1 MEQKTYIP
9 LYPAAVDKMP
19 NKKDPKPIPE
29 SNTTLVDDINN
40 ELDSFEQA
48 ESEASYLA
56 YEWGDEI
63 MDAYSELSLK
73 YNIDDYIVNGQTTN
87 LEEYAEKLLTA
98 LLELQTK
105 AEELGINPNE
115 ILYDFDDIKQ
125 RVDNA
130 SSLNSDAKAKYREII
145 SWVGLND
152 FWR

>member
-1 MEQKTYIP
+1 MKSRLEKV
-9 LYPAAVDKMP
+9 LDKMP
-19 NKKDPKPIPE
+19 NKKVDLKAQKVDL
-29 SNTTLVDDINN
+29 SLVDDINN

-105 AEELGINPNE
+105 AEELGIDPNE

>member
-1 MEQKTYIP
+1 MKSRLEKV
-9 LYPAAVDKMP
+9 LDKMP
-19 NKKDPKPIPE
+19 NKKVDLKAHKVDL
-29 SNTTLVDDINN
+29 SLVDDINN

-73 YNIDDYIVNGQTTN
+73 YNIDDYIVNGSTTM
-87 LEEYAEKLLTA
+87 LGEYGENIADKLNKIQDA
-98 LLELQTK
+98 
-105 AEELGINPNE
+105 AEELGIDPNA
-115 ILYDFDDIKQ
+115 IYDGFYELSA
-125 RVDNA
+125 RVED
-130 SSLNSDAKAKYREII
+130 SIRLEQDAKAKYREII

>member
-1 MEQKTYIP
+1 MKSRLEKVYSKLPNQKVN
-9 LYPAAVDKMP
+9 LKAHKVDL
-19 NKKDPKPIPE
+19 
-29 SNTTLVDDINN
+29 SLVDDIQN

-56 YEWGDEI
+56 YDYGDEI
-63 MDAYSELSLK
+63 MEAYIEFSMKYSL
-73 YNIDDYIVNGQTTN
+73 DDYIINGSTKY
-87 LEEYAEKLLTA
+87 LEESAEILSRA
-98 LLELQTK
+98 LNELQTK
-105 AEELGINPNE
+105 AEELGIDPNE
-115 ILYDFDDIKQ
+115 ILNDFDDIKQ